1 MEAILQRLVATPDET
16 AIDPLRDLV
25 NCLRPHR
32 PHQVAQSIANLQAF
46 CYLLEQ
52 HPDYRAALRR
62 YLLALLASRRQVEL
76 YADSGLLSNDGLF
89 TGLYQRLSC
98 RILPPTV
105 RPEYLK
111 DVFGLAFH
119 DPGDYRWLEL
129 VPDAVLADLGRALHF
144 EEDHDRARVD
154 RIRLALLEAVQVVSY
169 RISAIGLEP
178 ELVRNHADLER
189 FESPFL
195 MQNLEVQGFITRYQ
209 QALHD
214 ETASPEDDR
223 QILVL
228 LGQCESVIGKIRKH
242 AARHGVSISLT
253 YLLQRLRQHL
263 GRLKTLLALLDPSHG
278 AERGQALLSF
288 VRELVRAENRK
299 YSLRDLFATS
309 TDQIALRIT
318 ENASQAG
325 EHYIASTRAEHR
337 RMLRSGMG
345 AGLVI
350 GPMALLKIL
359 LVKGH
364 LPPVTEALGFCLNY
378 GLGFMLVHILHFTI
392 ATKQPAMTAQTIAAS
407 IHQNEGGKYVL
418 DDLAELCVKVCR
430 TQLAA
435 IFGNLIVVMPTAY
448 AIAVAWYRLRGGH
461 LVSTDKAWHLLGD
474 AHPWASLAI
483 PHAAIAGVCLFLAG
497 LIAGYYDN
505 RAVYDDIS
513 GRLRQLGW
521 LRRLLGP
528 ARLDR
533 FAGYVEGNLGALA
546 GNFYFGIMLGAA
558 GALGALVGLPI
569 GIRHITFSG
578 AYLSFA
584 LVGLDHQVPWQTL
597 VTSLAGVFAIGL
609 TNLVVS
615 FTLALLVALRARR
628 VSFTQSRLLL
638 GKLLALFFSHP
649 LRFFFTPPVIEA
661 EPALVPVVEV
671 SAAAA
676 SPSGR
681 RDARTATGT
690 SLPRS

>member
-1 MEAILQRLVATPDET
+1 MEAILQRLAVTPDET
-16 AIDPLRDLV
+16 SIDPLRELV

-32 PHQVAQSIANLQAF
+32 AHQVEQAIANLQAL

-52 HPDYRAALRR
+52 HPEYRAALRR

-89 TGLYQRLSC
+89 TGLYQRLSY

-111 DVFGLAFH
+111 DVFGLVFH
-119 DPGDYRWLEL
+119 DPRDYLWLEL
-129 VPDAVLADLGRALHF
+129 VPDMALVDLARALHF
-144 EEDHDRARVD
+144 EEDHDRATVD
-154 RIRLALLEAVQVVSY
+154 RIRLALLESVQVVSY

-195 MQNLEVQGFITRYQ
+195 MQNLETQAFITRYK
-209 QALHD
+209 QALQD
-214 ETASPEDDR
+214 KATSPEDDR

-228 LGQCESVIGKIRKH
+228 LDQCEAVIGKIRKH

-253 YLLQRLRQHL
+253 YLLHRLRQHIQ
-263 GRLKTLLALLDPSHG
+263 RLKTLLALLDPTHG
-278 AERGQALLSF
+278 AERGLALLAF

-299 YSLRDLFATS
+299 YSLRDLFGTS

-325 EHYIASTRAEHR
+325 EHYIAATRAEHR

-345 AGLVI
+345 AGLII
-350 GPMALLKIL
+350 GFMALCKIL
-359 LVKGH
+359 LVKTH
-364 LPPVTEALGFCLNY
+364 LPPLTEALGFCLNY
-378 GLGFMLVHILHFTI
+378 ALGFMLVHLLHFTI

-448 AIAVAWYRLRGGH
+448 AIARAWYQLRGGH
-461 LVSTDKAWHLLGD
+461 LVSTDKAWHLLGET
-474 AHPWASLAI
+474 HPWASLAI

-505 RAVYDDIS
+505 RAVYNEMSD
-513 GRLRQLGW
+513 RLRQLGW

-528 ARLDR
+528 VRLDR
-533 FAGYVEGNLGALA
+533 FAGYVEKNLGALA
-546 GNFYFGIMLGAA
+546 GNFYFGIMLGAI

-578 AYLSFA
+578 AYVSFA

-597 VTSLAGVFAIGL
+597 VVSLAGVFAIGL

-638 GKLLALFFSHP
+638 GKLLSLFFSHP
-649 LRFFFTPPVIEA
+649 LRFFFTPSATEDD
-661 EPALVPVVEV
+661 PALVPALEAPAAV
-671 SAAAA
+671 AAA
-676 SPSGR
+676 SGR
-681 RDARTATGT
+681 RDSRTANSP
-690 SLPRS
+690 SLPRN